1 MPSRPRILFVAEAVT
16 LAHVARPAA
25 LAACLDAAAY
35 DVRIACAEPARRF
48 LGEAAARAEPL
59 RSIAAANFARRLA
72 AGQPVYT
79 LAELRDYVADDLALF
94 ARVRPDL
101 VVGDFRLSLSVSAR
115 LARLPYLAVS
125 NAYWSPWAAER
136 SLPLP
141 VLPWTRWV
149 PLALAQRGFDLV
161 RPLVLAPH
169 CRPLQRL
176 RREHGLAPL
185 PPDLRHIYTDADRVV
200 YADDAALF
208 PLRGAPPNHQHLGPV
223 PWSPPLPLPPWWA
236 ELPPAADLAYVT
248 MGSSGPAP
256 ALPLLVDALRG
267 LGLGVLVATAG
278 APLPA
283 RLAGPGAGPGQGAGA
298 GVWAADYL
306 PGELAAARARLVVC
320 NGGAPTAQQ
329 ALAAG
334 APVLG
339 ICSNMD
345 QFLHM
350 RGLAAH
356 GLGSALRADRLSP
369 RCVAAA
375 AAALLAAPRPAARA
389 MPALRERFTP
399 QLEAL
404 LAANTPGAPATPAA
418 SAPAPAPAAPVAA
431 H

>member
-1 MPSRPRILFVAEAVT
+1 MPARPRILFVAEAVT
-16 LAHVARPAA
+16 LAHLARPAA
-25 LAACLDAAAY
+25 LAACLDPARY
-35 DVRIACAEPARRF
+35 DVRIACADTARRF
-48 LGEAAARAEPL
+48 LGAGAAQAEPL
-59 RSIAAANFARRLA
+59 RSIAAASFAQRLA

-79 LAELRDYVADDLALF
+79 LAELRDYVADDLALLD
-94 ARVRPDL
+94 RVQPEL

-115 LARLPYLAVS
+115 LAGVPYLALS
-125 NAYWSPWAAER
+125 NAYWSPWAADR

-176 RREHGLAPL
+176 RRAHGLPPL
-185 PPDLRHIYTDADRVV
+185 PADLRQVYTDADRVL
-200 YADDAALF
+200 YADEAALF
-208 PLRGAPPNHQHLGPV
+208 PLRDDAPPQHRHLGPV
-223 PWSPPLPLPPWWA
+223 PWSPPLPLPPWWT
-236 ELPPAADLAYVT
+236 ELPAGQDLAYVT
-248 MGSSGPAP
+248 MGSSGPAQ
-256 ALPLLVDALRG
+256 ALPLLVAALRG
-267 LGLGVLVATAG
+267 LGLGVVVATAG

-283 RLAGPGAGPGQGAGA
+283 PGA

-306 PGELAAARARLVVC
+306 PGELAAARARIVVC

-339 ICSNMD
+339 VCSNMD

-356 GLGSALRADRLSP
+356 GLGCALRADRLGA
-369 RCVAAA
+369 RAIAAA
-375 AAALLAAPRPAARA
+375 AAALLAAPRPAPRPA
-389 MPALRERFTP
+389 PALRERFTP
-399 QLEAL
+399 HVDAL
-404 LAANTPGAPATPAA
+404 LAARAAPARTATP
-418 SAPAPAPAAPVAA
+418 PLAPAATAR
-431 H
+431 

>member
-1 MPSRPRILFVAEAVT
+1 MPPRPRILFVAEAVT

-25 LAACLDAAAY
+25 LAASLDPARY
-35 DVRIACAEPARRF
+35 DVRIACADTARRF
-48 LGEAAARAEPL
+48 LGPAAAQAEPL
-59 RSIAAANFARRLA
+59 RSIAAASFAQRLA
-72 AGQPVYT
+72 AGRPVYT
-79 LAELRDYVADDLALF
+79 LAELRDYFADDLALF
-94 ARVRPDL
+94 ERVQPDL

-115 LARLPYLAVS
+115 LAGVPYLAIS
-125 NAYWSPWAAER
+125 NAYWSPWAADR
-136 SLPLP
+136 ALPLP

-176 RREHGLAPL
+176 RRAHGLPPL
-185 PPDLRHIYTDADRVV
+185 PADLRHVYTDADRVL

-208 PLRGAPPNHQHLGPV
+208 PLRDAPAHHRHLGPV
-223 PWSPPLPLPPWWA
+223 PWSPPLPLPPWWPA
-236 ELPPAADLAYVT
+236 LPAQQDLAYVT
-248 MGSSGPAP
+248 MGSSGPAH
-256 ALPLLVDALRG
+256 ALPLLVAALRG
-267 LGLGVLVATAG
+267 LGLGVVVATAG
-278 APLPA
+278 APLPVA
-283 RLAGPGAGPGQGAGA
+283 AGGGT

-356 GLGSALRADRLSP
+356 GLGRALRADRLSA
-369 RCVAAA
+369 RAIAGA
-375 AAALLAAPRPAARA
+375 AAALLAAPRPTPRPAT
-389 MPALRERFTP
+389 ALRERFTP
-399 QLEAL
+399 HVEAL
-404 LAANTPGAPATPAA
+404 LATRRAPARAAAPAPGPPA
-418 SAPAPAPAAPVAA
+418 PAPAPAPAATAR
-431 H
+431 